1 MMPIDFG
8 LISDIINQINAEY
21 YVNIVT
27 LSEIEF
33 NIENIVGVVLGIAV
47 YSMTIILSVITAFDI
62 GYITMP
68 ILRDLIDQYRFDG
81 TKKNILRFVSR
92 DAVSSVEEATVSI
105 DGRSALSIYLYKR
118 IKTYIISAVLII
130 VFVGEFDAIR
140 NLISLVV
147 KAIVI
152 GSS

>member
-47 YSMTIILSVITAFDI
+47 YSMTIILSVVTAFDV

-147 KAIVI
+147 KAIVL

>member
-1 MMPIDFG
+1 MPIDFG

-47 YSMTIILSVITAFDI
+47 YSMTIILSVVTAFDV

-147 KAIVI
+147 KAIVL

>member
-147 KAIVI
+147 KAIVL